1 MAAILHQSKTRR
13 RKGSLRKAAL
23 LGPGKTPQPI
33 IHNTPP
39 TPVSPVRPSRAF
51 SERSSP
57 SSSNERLTI
66 HNAPKTQANS
76 SVSSN
81 DKEPFLGPDRN
92 GSIQPPVSL
101 HTAMEPETDSYFP
114 PVSPRQFRPPPARR
128 SKSVNRSPLASL
140 PPSFPLPSPA
150 EHSYA
155 ETAYWGWFIL
165 FVTWIVFV
173 VGMGSCFEV
182 WSWAW
187 DVGETPYAPPELE
200 DDPTLPIVGY
210 YPCLIIL
217 TGVMAWV
224 WVVVAWLG
232 MKYFKHA
239 QMAGDE
245 G

>member
-1 MAAILHQSKTRR
+1 MAAILHQSKTRK
-13 RKGSLRKAAL
+13 RKGSLRKTAL
-23 LGPGKTPQPI
+23 LGIGKTSQPT

-39 TPVSPVRPSRAF
+39 TPVSPVKTSRAPYGN
-51 SERSSP
+51 SSP
-57 SSSNERLTI
+57 ASSNEHLTI
-66 HNAPKTQANS
+66 QSIPRAQAIGSASTTDEDELPSPVHTPTVESLAPILKN
-76 SVSSN
+76 V
-81 DKEPFLGPDRN
+81 PDLD
-92 GSIQPPVSL
+92 G
-101 HTAMEPETDSYFP
+101 YFP
-114 PVSPRQFRPPPARR
+114 PPSPRHLRPSAPRP
-128 SKSVNRSPLASL
+128 SKSATRSPLASL
-140 PPSFPLPSPA
+140 PPSFPIPTPV

-173 VGMGSCFEV
+173 MGMGSCFGV

-187 DVGETPYAPPELE
+187 DVGETPYAPKELE

-217 TGVMAWV
+217 TGIMAWV
-224 WVVVAWLG
+224 WVVVAWVG

-239 QMAGDE
+239 KMGGDE